1 MVRGVAPWYHCG
13 VDFSLPNSESERI
26 MKFALVGE
34 QSLLIE
40 CARQVLDAG
49 HEIAAVVADAPR
61 IRDWAAEAGLRL
73 LPATVLS
80 TGLPDDVA
88 FDWLLSIANL
98 RVIPDHVLGRARLGA
113 VNFHDGPLPA
123 YAGLNTP
130 VWALL
135 AGERRHG
142 ITWHRITPGID
153 RGEVLIEAPVDIEE
167 GDTAFLLN
175 TKCFMAGRDTF
186 ATLLAG
192 LTSGSL
198 VGQPQNF
205 ATRRYFAKRR
215 RPTAA
220 GVVDVARPV
229 ADILRLVRALDFG
242 RGYANPL
249 LRPRLMT
256 AAGTV
261 AVTSADD
268 VRPAVLG
275 MPGTILSA
283 DEATLTVAAADGAVR
298 LGLADDQGERID
310 ARTIGRIGER
320 LPPLTDELRV
330 ALDDLA
336 HAVASH
342 EEAHVAALRQLDV
355 GTIEQ
360 LKPAEPLLAALPQV
374 LDVAVPQAMT
384 PTVLLGVV
392 AGFLA
397 REAAQEIIDVAFAD
411 DELANIAGRFP
422 GFVATSLPLRLSAP
436 ETTSIAEVGSGV
448 SAAIEQL
455 AERRT
460 AAADLVVRYPDLR
473 APTWTFGLRLGDGQ
487 PLQAIA
493 GAPIT
498 IVFRPDARSLSLVVD
513 TVRLSSSVAQALA
526 GRLELALTAA
536 HRNGAIAV
544 GDLPRVSAEVAADLV
559 HTRNAT
565 GRAYD
570 RSATLHGLIAAQ
582 VSRTP
587 DAVAVVSGGVAL
599 TYAQLDA
606 RAEAVAAGLVARG
619 IGPDKLV
626 GVYMSRSAD
635 LVVAAL
641 AVLKAGGAYVPLD
654 PTYPAD
660 RIALMI
666 EDSGCP
672 IVLTETALR
681 DKVPA
686 GGHAAILTL
695 DAAMSALAAPLGTS
709 RSEAHHLAYVIYTSG
724 STGRP
729 KGVMVEHRNVVNFC
743 AGMDDR
749 IPASAE
755 TQPVWLAVTSLSF
768 DISVLELFWTLTRGF
783 KVVVHADER
792 QSVRAGEPQRR
803 RPSGPGMDFSLFYW
817 GNDDGPGPRK
827 YQLLLEGAR
836 FADSHGFRAVWTPE
850 RHFHAFGG
858 PYPNPAVTG
867 AAIAAVTKNLEIR
880 AGSCVLPLHHP
891 ARVAEEWAVIDNL
904 SNGRAG
910 LAFAAGWMPEDF
922 LLRPENAPPHNKAAM
937 FRDIETVRKLWRG
950 EKVSFEGPTGS
961 VAVVTQPRPVQSE
974 LPVWVTTAG
983 NPETYREAARA
994 GAHVLTHLL
1003 GQSIAELA
1011 DKIKIYRETLRET
1024 GRNPADY
1031 TVTLMLHT
1039 LIGDDRDEV
1048 RERARGPMKDY
1059 LRSAAALIK
1068 QYAWAFP
1075 AFKKPQGATQPMQI
1089 DLQTLSEDELDAIL
1103 EFAFLRYFDDSGLFG
1118 TVEDALAR
1126 VADLKAIGVDE
1137 IACLIDFGIAS
1148 DVALRGLEPLAE
1160 VVAAAG
1166 RKGVTGE
1173 ADGDR
1178 HDIASLITRHG
1189 VTHLQCTPSMAAML
1203 LVDDENRRALGQIRH
1218 IFLGGEALQASL
1230 VRELRNVSSATIDN
1244 MYGPTETTI
1253 WSSTACVVD
1262 VAGTAPLG
1270 TPIANTQLYVL
1281 DDRLRLVP
1289 PGTAGELYIGGD
1301 GVTRGYLGR
1310 EELTRERFLADPFRS
1325 DGRMYR
1331 TGDLVRIAPT
1341 GQIEFLG
1348 RADFQVK
1355 VRGYRIELGEIE
1367 ARLAGHP
1374 GISEAVVI
1382 TREDTPGDVRIVA
1395 YLRHRGAAVPSE
1407 ELRDFVRAEL
1417 PEFMVP
1423 AHFIAVAAWPL
1434 TPNAKID
1441 RKALP
1446 KPGGAPAPAVAK
1458 VEGPVV
1464 FTAPTG
1470 DLQQAIADAFKR
1482 ALGVERVGGSDNFF
1496 ALGGHSL
1503 LAVQV
1508 HRDLKQKI
1516 APNLTITDL
1525 YRFPTVAGLAEH
1537 VAGKS
1542 GSSQQLN
1549 RVADR
1554 AAQRRSAMA
1563 ERRAGLVREAS

>member
-1 MVRGVAPWYHCG
+1 
-13 VDFSLPNSESERI
+13 

-40 CARQVLDAG
+40 CARQILDAG
-49 HEIAAVVADAPR
+49 HEIVAVVADAPR
-61 IRDWAAEAGLRL
+61 IRDWGAEAGLHV
-73 LPATVLS
+73 LPATVLAEGFS
-80 TGLPDDVA
+80 ADVA

-98 RVIPDHVLGRARLGA
+98 RIIPDHVLARAAKGA

-153 RGEVLIEAPVDIEE
+153 RGEVLIEVPVEIED

-175 TKCFMAGRDTF
+175 TKCFMAGRESF
-186 ATLLAG
+186 AALLTG
-192 LTSGSL
+192 LTSGTL
-198 VGQPQNF
+198 VGRPQDF
-205 ATRRYFAKRR
+205 TTRRYFAKRR
-215 RPTAA
+215 RPSAA
-220 GVVDVARPV
+220 GVLDVTRPV
-229 ADILRLVRALDFG
+229 ADVLRLVRALDFG

-249 LRPRLMT
+249 LRSRLLMP
-256 AAGTV
+256 AGAIAV
-261 AVTSADD
+261 ASAED
-268 VRPAVLG
+268 VRPTVVG
-275 MPGTILSA
+275 VPGTILSV
-283 DEATLTVAAADGAVR
+283 DDATITVSVADGAVR
-298 LGLADDQGERID
+298 LGLADEAGERID
-310 ARTIGRIGER
+310 PRTLGRVGDR
-320 LPPLTDELRV
+320 LPLLTDEMRASLDEIAASV
-330 ALDDLA
+330 AR
-336 HAVASH
+336 H
-342 EEAHVAALRQLDV
+342 EEAHLAARLQLDV

-360 LKPAEPLLAALPQV
+360 LKPREPSAAASPQV
-374 LDVAVPQAMT
+374 FEVAVPASVTQA
-384 PTVLLGVV
+384 VLLGTI
-392 AGFLA
+392 AGFFS
-397 REAAQEIIDVAFAD
+397 REAGQQIIDVAFAD
-411 DELANIAGRFP
+411 DDLAGLADKFR
-422 GFVATSLPLRLSAP
+422 GFVATSLPLRLSAS
-436 ETTSIAEVGSGV
+436 ETACVADVGNGV

-455 AERRT
+455 GTRR
-460 AAADLVVRYPDLR
+460 AAAPDLPVRYPDLP
-473 APTWTFGLRLGDGQ
+473 AAAWTFGLRLGDGQ
-487 PLQAIA
+487 QLQPV
-493 GAPIT
+493 G
-498 IVFRPDARSLSLVVD
+498 DAAVTVVVKPGSRALALLVD
-513 TVRLSSSVAQALA
+513 TARLAEPAARAFA

-536 HRNGAIAV
+536 SRNAVITV
-544 GDLPRVSAEVAADLV
+544 GDLPRVSEEVAADLV
-559 HTRNAT
+559 HARNAT
-565 GRAYD
+565 DRTYD
-570 RSATLHGLIAAQ
+570 RDATLHELISAQ
-582 VSRTP
+582 VARTP
-587 DAVAVVSGGVAL
+587 DAIAVVGGSVSL

-619 IGPDKLV
+619 IGPDTLV
-626 GVYMSRSAD
+626 GVYMPRSAD

-672 IVLTETALR
+672 IVLTETSLR

-686 GGHAAILTL
+686 GGPAAILTL
-695 DAAMSALAAPLGTS
+695 DAAMAGSTAAPST
-709 RSEAHHLAYVIYTSG
+709 RRAEAHHLAYVIYTSG

-729 KGVMVEHRNVVNFC
+729 KGVMVEHRNVLNFC

-749 IPASAE
+749 IPVSPE
-755 TQPVWLAVTSLSF
+755 SQPVWLAVTSLSF

-783 KVVVHADER
+783 KVVVHADDR
-792 QSVRAGEPQRR
+792 HAARAAEPRR
-803 RPSGPGMDFSLFYW
+803 RSRSGAGMDFSLFYW

-836 FADSHGFRAVWTPE
+836 FADAHGFRAVWTPE

-950 EKVSFEGPTGS
+950 EKVNFEGPTGS
-961 VAVVTQPRPVQSE
+961 VAVMTQPRPVQAE

-994 GAHVLTHLL
+994 GANVLTHLL

-1011 DKIKIYRETLRET
+1011 DKIKIYHDTLRET
-1024 GRNPADY
+1024 GRDPADY

-1039 LIGDDRDEV
+1039 LIGDDHDEV

-1089 DLQTLSEDELDAIL
+1089 DLQTLSEEELDAIL

-1166 RKGVTGE
+1166 RKD
-1173 ADGDR
+1173 ADADAGSER
-1178 HDIASLITRHG
+1178 YDIAALVARHA

-1203 LVDDENRRALGQIRH
+1203 LVDEETRRALGQVRH
-1218 IFLGGEALQASL
+1218 LFLGGEALQASL
-1230 VRELRNVSSATIDN
+1230 VRELRSVTQATIDN

-1253 WSSTACVVD
+1253 WSSTARVGEI
-1262 VAGTAPLG
+1262 AGTAPLG
-1270 TPIANTQLYVL
+1270 TPIANTQLYIL
-1281 DDRLRLVP
+1281 DDFLRLVP
-1289 PGTAGELYIGGD
+1289 PGSAGELYIGGD

-1310 EELTRERFLADPFRS
+1310 EELTRERFLADPFRV
-1325 DGRMYR
+1325 DGRMYK

-1341 GQIEFLG
+1341 GEIEFLG

-1367 ARLAGHP
+1367 ARLAAHP

-1395 YLRHRGAAVPSE
+1395 YLRQRGAAVPSE

-1423 AHFIAVAAWPL
+1423 AHFVSVATWPL

-1446 KPGGAPAPAVAK
+1446 KPGGAAAPAAAK
-1458 VEGPVV
+1458 VEAPVA
-1464 FTAPTG
+1464 FTAPAG
-1470 DLQQAIADAFKR
+1470 DLQQAIAEAFKR

-1525 YRFPTVAGLAEH
+1525 YRFPTVAALAEH

-1542 GSSQQLN
+1542 ASSQQLG

-1563 ERRAGLVREAS
+1563 ERRTGLVREAS